1 MTKLMADKINLTSNP
16 EILKEVNL
24 EPTKLEKSK
33 KNKKRNIVLYVVLSL
48 FTVYAIVT
56 LVNQQLQINQAKDT
70 LNDLQSKID
79 IVELNNEEI
88 KKVYNSDEK
97 ESAEYIEKIAR
108 EQFGYAKEGERIF
121 INIAG

>member
-1 MTKLMADKINLTSNP
+1 MADKKNLTSNP